1 MSFPEARVLPESQEL
16 SFHDI
21 HHYFMKMFPRQ
32 LISCHL
38 LLLYWIASRLF
49 GVLTS

>member
-21 HHYFMKMFPRQ
+21 HHCFMKMFPRQ
-32 LISCHL
+32 LI
-38 LLLYWIASRLF
+38 
-49 GVLTS
+49 GVGQKRMVEVV